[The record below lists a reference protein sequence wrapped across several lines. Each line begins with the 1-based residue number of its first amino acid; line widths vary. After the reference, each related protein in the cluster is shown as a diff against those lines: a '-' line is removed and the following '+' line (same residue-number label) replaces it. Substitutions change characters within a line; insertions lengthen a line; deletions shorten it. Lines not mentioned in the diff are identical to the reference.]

1 MKVFNLTK
9 AAIVAATAFAAA
21 APAFAQS
28 SVTLYGIVDDSIVYQ
43 SSQTNIGKTNPG
55 RSNVKM
61 ASGIW
66 AGSRFGL
73 KGAEDLGGGN
83 KAIFQ
88 LESGFDINSGG
99 QQFTNAM
106 FGRQAW
112 VGLTNP
118 AYGTLTLGRQYTS
131 YYTLLAPYSPTNW
144 LTGYFGAHPGDLDGL
159 DTIYRANNSIVYT
172 SPKMYGLTI
181 SGSYSLA
188 GVPDSVYQGSTWSA
202 AVQYQ
207 QGPIGGTVAFS
218 RINNAAVGGGIYSGQ
233 STTINDTTSTTGG
246 GQPGVSAVTAGYQR
260 AQAQQ
265 RFAVAGGYQFNSAF
279 DISVTY
285 TNVQYIPGTNSLFT
299 DEAVFN
305 TAGTVLHWKASTT
318 WDFAA
323 GYSYTWASKAN
334 GINDAASYHQFNLSQ
349 YYSLSKRTGLYALE
363 AFQRANGNTLAVPSG
378 TTRNRQTAA
387 NAVIGD
393 GFQGAPSASRSMFAA
408 GVGIIHRF

>member
-1 MKVFNLTK
+1 MKSFKMTQA
-9 AAIVAATAFAAA
+9 AAIAATAFAAA

-43 SSQTNIGKTNPG
+43 SSQTNLAKSQAG

-88 LESGFDINSGG
+88 LESGFNINNGA
-99 QQFTNAM
+99 QQYANAM

-118 AYGTLTLGRQYTS
+118 TFGTLTVGRQYTS
-131 YYTLLAPYSPTNW
+131 YYTLMAPYSPTNW
-144 LTGYFGAHPGDLDGL
+144 LTGYFGAHPGDLDEL
-159 DTIYRANNSIVYT
+159 DTIYRANNSVVYT
-172 SPKMYGLTI
+172 SPKLYGFTV
-181 SGSYSLA
+181 SGSYSFA

-202 AVQYQ
+202 AIQYS
-207 QGPIGGTVAFS
+207 QGPIGGTVAFT
-218 RINNAAVGGGIYSGQ
+218 RINNSTVGGGVYGDASTTNTAGQ
-233 STTINDTTSTTGG
+233 S
-246 GQPGVSAVTAGYQR
+246 GVSAVTNGYQG
-260 AQAQQ
+260 AQAQN
-265 RFAVAGGYQFNSAF
+265 RFAVGLGYTFNSAW
-279 DISVTY
+279 DITATY
-285 TNVQYIPGTNSLFT
+285 TNVQYIPGIASKFT

-305 TAGTVLHWKASTT
+305 TAGTVLHWKASSA

-363 AFQRANGNTLAVPSG
+363 AFQRANGRTLANPTFTPAGPV
-378 TTRNRQTAA
+378 NAQTNA
-387 NAVIGD
+387 NATIGD
-393 GFQGAPSASRSMFAA
+393 GFQTTPSASRSMFAA